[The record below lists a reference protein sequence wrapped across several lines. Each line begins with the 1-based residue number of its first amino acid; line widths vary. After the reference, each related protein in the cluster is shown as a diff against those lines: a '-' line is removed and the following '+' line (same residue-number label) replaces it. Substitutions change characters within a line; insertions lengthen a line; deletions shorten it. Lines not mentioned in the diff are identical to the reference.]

1 MYNVHIQSPM
11 LGYSKREIKS
21 TSFDNALMENPP
33 LKYVYLSRTYRSSYI
48 TCMYICTNVH
58 TMSSVPDPW
67 CFVKDPDPR
76 ISTTGLRIRIR
87 ILIFLRSGSHDTKKK
102 KFLFLIN
109 YGRYTLISVF
119 KDNKS
124 QTVEIRVFL
133 NFFLWWKDPDPA
145 GPKTYEPYGSGS
157 GTLL

>member
-1 MYNVHIQSPM
+1 M

-48 TCMYICTNVH
+48 TCMYICTYVH

-67 CFVKDPDPR
+67 CFGKDPDPR
-76 ISTTGLRIRIR
+76 ISTTGLRIRI
-87 ILIFLRSGSHDTKKK
+87 LLFLRSGSHDTKKK

-109 YGRYTLISVF
+109 YCRYTYISVF

-124 QTVEIRVFL
+124 QSVEIKVFL
-133 NFFLWWKDPDPA
+133 NFLFVM
-145 GPKTYEPYGSGS
+145 EGSGS
-157 GTLL
+157 CRTKNLQILRIRIRNTAIKIFKYEN